1 MKFKRSKVL
10 FLVFCCL
17 LLLISIGSISAA
29 DINGSDVNDEIT
41 SDINNNQHDFS
52 SENIQE
58 TKAIK
63 KLDSTNISKEGNI
76 KKEKN
81 TINKNIKSNQN
92 KTVKKA
98 DVPYNVNDFNSL
110 RTTWEQIQTSGSTS
124 DNYIINLAEGTYT
137 FTTQLTSTSTLHLN
151 ITINGGNPANT
162 IFDGQG
168 NVRFFD
174 IQSQDITLNNIT
186 FRNGFVRESQGGAIS
201 LSQGNI
207 HITNSTFRNNTAIST
222 ESSTIYN
229 AISGGALYIANSTN
243 SVLINNT
250 FKALELLRIAL

>member
-81 TINKNIKSNQN
+81 TINKNIKSNQ
-92 KTVKKA
+92 K
-98 DVPYNVNDFNSL
+98 
-110 RTTWEQIQTSGSTS
+110 
-124 DNYIINLAEGTYT
+124 
-137 FTTQLTSTSTLHLN
+137 
-151 ITINGGNPANT
+151 
-162 IFDGQG
+162 
-168 NVRFFD
+168 
-174 IQSQDITLNNIT
+174 
-186 FRNGFVRESQGGAIS
+186 
-201 LSQGNI
+201 
-207 HITNSTFRNNTAIST
+207 
-222 ESSTIYN
+222 
-229 AISGGALYIANSTN
+229 
-243 SVLINNT
+243 
-250 FKALELLRIAL
+250 